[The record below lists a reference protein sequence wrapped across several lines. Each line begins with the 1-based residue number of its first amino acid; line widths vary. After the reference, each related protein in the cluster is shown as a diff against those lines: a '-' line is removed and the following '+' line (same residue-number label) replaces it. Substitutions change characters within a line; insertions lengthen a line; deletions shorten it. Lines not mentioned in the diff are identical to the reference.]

1 MAYQDIER
9 WQQMSKDELYQE
21 LVKSHDDVSSIDKI
35 THIYVNNCYELGAE
49 TDGYASHFFVS
60 LYPKGRR
67 PLQESIEFSENDLY
81 LGDVYQRRKNPYV
94 IDLDYD

>member
-21 LVKSHDDVSSIDKI
+21 LIKLYGNDIPLIDKI

-49 TDGYASHFFVS
+49 VNGHANHFLVS
-60 LYPKGRR
+60 LYPKGRLPIR
-67 PLQESIEFSENDLY
+67 ESIEFSESDLNLVY
-81 LGDVYQRRKNPYV
+81 LSDVYPQRKNPYKV
-94 IDLDYD
+94 H